1 MNQRILIINND
12 TSDSSYSNEAY
23 LINYDSSYI
32 TLTMPMDSFKS
43 KLQDDAL
50 YEKLKEAQ
58 IYPMKG
64 IDEEASKSLYSEMQ
78 SVSKEEFYST
88 FNMLSFSVDD
98 LPSVFQFLKEN
109 EDFIRDKK
117 IVLPGLYDLTEKSY
131 LKFLEMYTIF
141 SDMFPEESLYVNVKN
156 SYRMVKLSDY
166 DQAYYIVKEI
176 VDLVNALGLSPL
188 EKIMFVYDIVK
199 KRTYKESEDNLECRD
214 FVLALLYDSIVCVGF
229 SQIFKAILENLNI
242 KVTTTQLSER
252 EDSVFSIHER
262 NVIFVDDPK
271 YNVFGHFF
279 FDVTGDSK
287 KEGIDNQNEYKFFL
301 KTFNQINIYDKHHQL
316 YSNDL
321 NFLYPEVIAKAFR
334 ELSDDFD
341 LVEYKKIF
349 KTTHYNKFV
358 KNIGLSERTIDVYH
372 NDKIS
377 LLKMLDDVYKSFN
390 LEIDNEQFFR
400 LVNNVRKIEYYLDPE
415 HTDYSVEA
423 LKECIHSNLY
433 KFVLLDPKVIS
444 FLLPLL
450 NINEQE
456 FIERE
461 EANFMREVLDENL
474 EREIAGVKLARSL
487 KKKSLKKES

>member
-252 EDSVFSIHER
+252 
-262 NVIFVDDPK
+262 
-271 YNVFGHFF
+271 
-279 FDVTGDSK
+279 
-287 KEGIDNQNEYKFFL
+287 
-301 KTFNQINIYDKHHQL
+301 
-316 YSNDL
+316 
-321 NFLYPEVIAKAFR
+321 
-334 ELSDDFD
+334 
-341 LVEYKKIF
+341 
-349 KTTHYNKFV
+349 
-358 KNIGLSERTIDVYH
+358 
-372 NDKIS
+372 
-377 LLKMLDDVYKSFN
+377 
-390 LEIDNEQFFR
+390 
-400 LVNNVRKIEYYLDPE
+400 
-415 HTDYSVEA
+415 
-423 LKECIHSNLY
+423 
-433 KFVLLDPKVIS
+433 
-444 FLLPLL
+444 
-450 NINEQE
+450 
-456 FIERE
+456 
-461 EANFMREVLDENL
+461 
-474 EREIAGVKLARSL
+474 
-487 KKKSLKKES
+487 

>member
-1 MNQRILIINND
+1 
-12 TSDSSYSNEAY
+12 
-23 LINYDSSYI
+23 
-32 TLTMPMDSFKS
+32 
-43 KLQDDAL
+43 
-50 YEKLKEAQ
+50 
-58 IYPMKG
+58 MK
-64 IDEEASKSLYSEMQ
+64 
-78 SVSKEEFYST
+78 
-88 FNMLSFSVDD
+88 
-98 LPSVFQFLKEN
+98 
-109 EDFIRDKK
+109 
-117 IVLPGLYDLTEKSY
+117 
-131 LKFLEMYTIF
+131 
-141 SDMFPEESLYVNVKN
+141 
-156 SYRMVKLSDY
+156 
-166 DQAYYIVKEI
+166 
-176 VDLVNALGLSPL
+176 
-188 EKIMFVYDIVK
+188 
-199 KRTYKESEDNLECRD
+199 
-214 FVLALLYDSIVCVGF
+214 
-229 SQIFKAILENLNI
+229 
-242 KVTTTQLSER
+242 
-252 EDSVFSIHER
+252 DSVFSIHER